1 MASPPVA
8 YEVDK
13 SGHDKEQLSGV
24 WERDTDLDARVAM
37 AQNREKKRR
46 GWPMLLLAWSSL
58 GVIYGDIGTS
68 PLYTLGTLFA
78 DGAPDDEQEIMGT
91 FSMIFWY
98 LTIIVLIKYVTFA
111 LRADDNG
118 EGGTFALYAIIS
130 RACNLRSGGATHTSD
145 FELSGYDPLASA
157 TAPQGSD
164 AAPAPNANV
173 KVKSGANARVKR
185 ALATSSFLQVLLL
198 SITLSAVCLILSDG
212 VLTPAIS
219 VVSAAQGIQ
228 YQSHISND
236 AVVGISIGIIFIIFS
251 VQQFGTKKISY
262 LFAPVTTIWFLA
274 IAAVGLYNIFKFRP
288 AVFAAIS
295 PHYLYYYWKAG
306 AHEAWVKL
314 GGVTLALTGAEA
326 LFADLGHFNAPAIRT
341 SFIAFVYP
349 SLVCAYLGQTAFIIH
364 DRSAAPTAFW
374 SSVPKP
380 IYWPMVVIATLAAVL
395 ASQAMITGCFSIVQ
409 QAVALN
415 CFPRVTIRHTEA
427 THRGQIYAP
436 QVNWVLMAGTVIV
449 IGIFQ
454 TGPGI
459 GAAYGLAVVSTF
471 FLTTSLLSLVML
483 VAWEWN
489 WGWVLLFWLPLSTLE
504 GMLLSANA
512 LKVPDG
518 AWFSLGVTA
527 ILVTILATWTY
538 GQKLKR
544 GYQDQHRS
552 YLLDL
557 LQPAD
562 GPGAGPT
569 PALQLAGSR
578 QRLGVAPG
586 IGLYYTES
594 LAGVPPVLAFL
605 LPRIPAIHEVTVFLT
620 VRHVPLPT
628 VHASERLL
636 LRKLHYQGFYHAV
649 VRYGYMEAV
658 DHDKQFVDTL
668 VQELLDFLSP
678 EVIKESEAAAADEG
692 SPSDVTL
699 GSATGR
705 ARRSLAAAAKAIAAA
720 HRAATALKAV
730 DEDASTKQAG
740 KELVGQDG
748 KDTPGLALHVEER
761 EGAPSPWVQQPS
773 QFRASLRKRHGAS
786 LSTDTFP
793 TNAPAQSER
802 ALVGA
807 AAGHGTRFILGNTHL
822 TPGTD
827 CGWIKAFVVET
838 MYGVLSRN
846 IQSTAQT
853 YRLDP
858 DAAVEVGINMRV

>member
-37 AQNREKKRR
+37 AQNR
-46 GWPMLLLAWSSL
+46 
-58 GVIYGDIGTS
+58 
-68 PLYTLGTLFA
+68 
-78 DGAPDDEQEIMGT
+78 
-91 FSMIFWY
+91 IFWY

-164 AAPAPNANV
+164 VAPAPNANV
-173 KVKSGANARVKR
+173 KVRSGANARVKR

-228 YQSHISND
+228 YQSNISNGELGSVGCTLRDLMWIATEGRVD
-236 AVVGISIGIIFIIFS
+236 AVVGISIGIIVIIFS

-380 IYWPMVVIATLAAVL
+380 IYWPMVVIATLAAIL

-489 WGWVLLFWLPLSTLE
+489 VGWVLLFWLPLSTLE

-518 AWFSLGVTA
+518 AWFPLGVTA

-569 PALQLAGSR
+569 QALQLAGSR

-740 KELVGQDG
+740 KALVGQDG

-773 QFRASLRKRHGAS
+773 QFRASLRKRRGAS
-786 LSTDTFP
+786 LSADTFP
-793 TNAPAQSER
+793 TNAPAQSEQ
-802 ALVGA
+802 AL
-807 AAGHGTRFILGNTHL
+807 
-822 TPGTD
+822 
-827 CGWIKAFVVET
+827 AFVVET